1 MEKSRITFWASLI
14 VFATGTGWG
23 LYWLPVRQIAALG
36 LSGAWGVFAIA
47 TAALVLLAP
56 FGWRGRAAL
65 RAAPPLALASIA
77 LCGVAFMLYSVGLN
91 YGRVAIVVIL
101 FFLTPV
107 WSTLLGR
114 YLIGWPVTGRR
125 LVVLVLGIGGLLMM
139 LGAGGT
145 LPLPRNL
152 GEWLGL
158 TSGFLWALSTVGIR
172 VKATTGPFE
181 AAFVLVLGAW
191 IGAIIVAP
199 LLEPVPQ
206 FAMLAR
212 PWAILGWVM
221 VAGLFGVAAAMVAI
235 MWAATKLDPARV
247 GVLLMAEV
255 FVSAISAALIA
266 GESLSWIE
274 LLGGGLVL
282 IAGLIEVW
290 PARSRKPV
298 PAK

>member
-1 MEKSRITFWASLI
+1 MEQSRITFWATLA
-14 VFATGTGWG
+14 VFATGTFWG
-23 LYWLPVRQIAALG
+23 LYWIPVRQIAELG
-36 LSGAWGVFAIA
+36 LDGAWGVFAIV
-47 TAALVLLAP
+47 TAALILLAP
-56 FGWRGRAAL
+56 FGWRGRAGL

-77 LCGVAFMLYSVGLN
+77 LCGLAFMLYSVGLN

-114 YLIGWPVTGRR
+114 YLIGWTVTVRR
-125 LVVLVLGIGGLLMM
+125 LLVLLLGIAGLLMM

-158 TSGFLWALSTVGIR
+158 LSGFLWALATVGIR
-172 VKATTGPFE
+172 VKATTGPFSS
-181 AAFVLVLGAW
+181 AFVLVAGAW
-191 IGAIIVAP
+191 IGALIVAP

-206 FAMLAR
+206 ISGLIR

-221 VAGLFGVAAAMVAI
+221 VAALCGVAAAMVAV
-235 MWAATKLDPARV
+235 MWAATKLDPARI

-266 GESLSWIE
+266 GETLSAVE

-290 PARSRKPV
+290 PARRRI